1 MSRRDAAIHKYQ
13 RLLPEALSSRYGG
26 SPPYTPAQVMRTV
39 SDLGLNTHYDE
50 YACLLFCDEK
60 ALETAVFTEEKIA
73 DMREVVA
80 SALGKGASLVPVAGP
95 FAIAVGGA
103 FDSDCG
109 SGGDGGGGCGE

>member
-1 MSRRDAAIHKYQ
+1 MSRRDAAIQKYH
-13 RLLPEALSSRYGG
+13 RLLPDALASRYGG
-26 SPPYTPAQVMRTV
+26 SPPYTPAQVGRAL
-39 SDLGLNTHYDE
+39 SDLGLNENYAE

-60 ALETAVFTEEKIA
+60 ALEPAVFTEEKIA

-80 SALGKGASLVPVAGP
+80 LALGKGASLGPVAGF
-95 FAIAVGGA
+95 FAVAVGGA